1 MHGRLEGRVASGQN
15 DALIKGN
22 AARQRRRLSAATA
35 APSQAP
41 SVDLVGGVADDSKGE
56 ECVEEEVEEEETK
69 RESILSWWEGQFGKV
84 VAISFLG
91 NSPDSCSVDARSPS
105 SVKPNRQRG
114 PASSCPQIS
123 VLVSLHGLGEVGVE
137 TSDRFCEFF
146 CNFGKENQRGRID
159 STWFRVRRG
168 WWGRERNF

>member
-1 MHGRLEGRVASGQN
+1 MPRDKDVDSVPLLQLPVKPRRLISLAASPTT
-15 DALIKGN
+15 AK
-22 AARQRRRLSAATA
+22 ARSVSRRRWRRKR
-35 APSQAP
+35 Q
-41 SVDLVGGVADDSKGE
+41 
-56 ECVEEEVEEEETK
+56 

-91 NSPDSCSVDARSPS
+91 NSPDSRSVDARSPS

-137 TSDRFCEFF
+137 TSDKFCEFF